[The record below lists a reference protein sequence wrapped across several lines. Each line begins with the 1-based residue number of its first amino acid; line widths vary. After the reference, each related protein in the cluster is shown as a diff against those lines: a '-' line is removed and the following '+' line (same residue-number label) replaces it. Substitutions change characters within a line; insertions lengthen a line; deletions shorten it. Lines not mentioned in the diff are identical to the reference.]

1 MFRQKVLSLWKKFLI
16 FFFSV
21 LSMII
26 LQNPSSGVLP
36 VYSQVFLKTDR
47 KWSLI
52 LAIPTK
58 YTRERENGLPGGDA
72 PRAEAPKFGASPR
85 RSPFSR
91 VRVYFA
97 GIDKIRDY
105 SQSILQ
111 IKLSIF
117 HPLSTL
123 AAGVRASIYPD
134 GKNRLRQE
142 RSLLLSRLALT
153 HAYVPLIN

>member
-1 MFRQKVLSLWKKFLI
+1 MEFEYVLADIFESLEEILN

-26 LQNPSSGVLP
+26 LQKLSSGVLP

-58 YTRERENGLPGGDA
+58 YTRARENGLPGGDA

-85 RSPFSR
+85 RSPFSHLR
-91 VRVYFA
+91 MYFA

-105 SQSILQ
+105 SQSIL
-111 IKLSIF
+111 
-117 HPLSTL
+117 
-123 AAGVRASIYPD
+123 
-134 GKNRLRQE
+134 
-142 RSLLLSRLALT
+142 
-153 HAYVPLIN
+153 